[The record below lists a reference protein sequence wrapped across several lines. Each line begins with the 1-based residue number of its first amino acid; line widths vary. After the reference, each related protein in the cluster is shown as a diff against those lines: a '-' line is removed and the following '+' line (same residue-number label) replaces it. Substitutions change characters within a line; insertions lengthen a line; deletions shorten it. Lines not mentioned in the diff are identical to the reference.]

1 MLNVKYLDQ
10 TDCIIL
16 HNLFHTFNDTYLFC
30 FLPSLIVSVDPMMG
44 SLFQLWIVLWNRA
57 TKHRGSPSMEQMTSG
72 WHSGSVAYAFFLIWS
87 GLRKAFTHPAM
98 YFPSISSPLL
108 GSSFSPRFVTVFYI
122 FWPKFCPFLVFAYLF
137 LAWLSMDLAE
147 TMFVEEWRTF
157 GFDSFSSLSDFAPP
171 TSADLTGNNSC
182 GAVCRLLPFQPI
194 VSEYLAGGSAV
205 LLLKNHGAKVF
216 SC

>member
-1 MLNVKYLDQ
+1 
-10 TDCIIL
+10 
-16 HNLFHTFNDTYLFC
+16 
-30 FLPSLIVSVDPMMG
+30 MG

-57 TKHRGSPSMEQMTSG
+57 AKHRGSPSVEQMTSG

-98 YFPSISSPLL
+98 YFLSMSSALL

-122 FWPKFCPFLVFAYLF
+122 FWPKFCPFLVFPCLF

-147 TMFVEEWRTF
+147 TVLAQEWRPF
-157 GFDSFSSLSDFAPP
+157 GFDYFSSLSAFVPP
-171 TSADLTGNNSC
+171 TSAGFSGNNSC
-182 GAVCRLLPFQPI
+182 GVVCQLLPFQPI
-194 VSEYLAGGSAV
+194 VSEHLAGGSAV
-205 LLLKNHGAKVF
+205 LLVENHGANVF